1 MKLDFSLAFAWLTGL
16 CVFAALLTWIG
27 GPGLA
32 LFIVCALLV
41 NLLISVAVGKFA
53 HWQDKDDPQARMDDD
68 GAPTDLGEWPFG
80 KKED

>member
-1 MKLDFSLAFAWLTGL
+1 MKLDLSLAFAWLTGL

-32 LFIVCALLV
+32 MFIVCALLV

-53 HWQDKDDPQARMDDD
+53 RWQDQDQSR
-68 GAPTDLGEWPFG
+68 APEHFHTTN
-80 KKED
+80 KEES